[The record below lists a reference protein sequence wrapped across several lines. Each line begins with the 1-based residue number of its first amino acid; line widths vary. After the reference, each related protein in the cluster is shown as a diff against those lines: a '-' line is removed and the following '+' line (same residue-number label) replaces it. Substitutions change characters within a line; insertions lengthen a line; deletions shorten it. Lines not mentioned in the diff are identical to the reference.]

1 MPRNPLNQKTSEA
14 LSTAYNINRNYM
26 EFNYTEIT

>member
-14 LSTAYNINRNYM
+14 LSTAHNIDNYT
-26 EFNYTEIT
+26 EFNYTETI